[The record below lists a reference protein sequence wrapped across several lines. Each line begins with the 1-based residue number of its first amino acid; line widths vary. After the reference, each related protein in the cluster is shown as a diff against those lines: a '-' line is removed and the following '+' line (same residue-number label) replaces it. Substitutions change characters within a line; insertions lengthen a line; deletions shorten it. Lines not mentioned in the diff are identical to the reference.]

1 MHIEHLALWTRDLDR
16 LKAFYETYFGASA
29 NERYRSKRRPF
40 ESYFLTFVTG
50 ARLELMS
57 LEGIDEARS
66 ETALGY
72 AHLALSTG
80 SSPSRAS
87 PVTDTMR
94 AWWPIPTATRSR
106 SRPDVPAPTPWR
118 HDPPPAIIGAAP
130 PRDRRDDQACPSP
143 PPFTA
148 ACRFR

>member
-16 LKAFYETYFGASA
+16 LKAIYETYFGASA

-80 SSPSRAS
+80 SREAVARYSSAM
-87 PVTDTMR
+87 VGTQIT
-94 AWWPIPTATRSR
+94 PTSSMLAHDQREIRRRSTEGAGGAVRGETTR
-106 SRPDVPAPTPWR
+106 VAN
-118 HDPPPAIIGAAP
+118 
-130 PRDRRDDQACPSP
+130 
-143 PPFTA
+143 
-148 ACRFR
+148 